1 MNTKYSNWKMWYYV
15 LCMVLTLQLAA
26 CSEETHDEYTA
37 APEIEDTYIDQLDA
51 LIAEM
56 TDLQQNSDYGDK
68 KGQYP
73 TESRAILTDAI
84 DDANRA
90 VLLIKYRFFVKFGGN
105 LFFISTVFF
114 FLNPIKSCRY
124 VCFLV
129 TLKTPHH

>member
-73 TESRAILTDAI
+73 TESRAILTD
-84 DDANRA
+84 
-90 VLLIKYRFFVKFGGN
+90 
-105 LFFISTVFF
+105 VFAASRGIF
-114 FLNPIKSCRY
+114 SLH
-124 VCFLV
+124 
-129 TLKTPHH
+129 PHPKLSVRHL